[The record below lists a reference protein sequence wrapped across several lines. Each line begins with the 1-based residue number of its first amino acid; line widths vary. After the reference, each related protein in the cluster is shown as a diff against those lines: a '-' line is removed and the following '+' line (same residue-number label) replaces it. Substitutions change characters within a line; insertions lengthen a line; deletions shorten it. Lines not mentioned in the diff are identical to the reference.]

1 MSRSVPTDAQLLDM
15 AREVLAVCQDRSLRD
30 IIEDLTI
37 TRSSEQT
44 INRIFDGQFLKALVA
59 EVTTAPSQDVVILL
73 SSSEDDT
80 SDQEN
85 LPGPREST
93 ARVGSSIV
101 KGFDRSSPTPTFAMS
116 ATRTLLYTDDDES
129 FKGQD
134 TLEIKQLRLSVGD
147 DNPKETSLKKR
158 RPSLMCA
165 DKPLCQEFQ
174 SLPTQADEPLVIDVH
189 HTPTRRP
196 RMTGSAFKIVSPM
209 DKDAFEDWN
218 YDLIP
223 SPAHGKHGS
232 PTIVFSPPSK
242 DSRNTQLTSDV
253 RHNFSTGVFRLASSP
268 PGTPPWTDTVSE
280 LSGVRSIKPIKPIA
294 PRAHTRRP
302 SSHVDS
308 NRSSHE
314 RSPSPRDLE
323 PQTFIDLDDGPE
335 LEWSNHQWKDH
346 ASTSDVEDREYLD
359 KKARWDALAN
369 ASLSPPTLFQDD
381 FNESDQELFDDVFSG
396 LPTGKKKGFSRSS
409 SSKSLVPRRKRAQGK
424 AGALSASPELDD
436 WSSDTPLEG
445 ALSVEQEIERRN
457 RRKRTR
463 EQDAASG
470 DSNSAGESSISATG
484 RKRSSKGPKN
494 EENEAKKLAKEEQ
507 KRARDEKKAARD
519 WEKEQKQVL
528 RQRAKFEKEEE
539 KKAERDAAR
548 ELKIAN
554 RLTSKSESAKEMIV
568 CIEESLHQSTF
579 GQVMQDYLSSIEC
592 QVNVLRVEGSDG
604 VSTFQGGQAGRFD
617 KTCTDELCPAP
628 NTLFWRRIVT
638 SRYDDEQD
646 VFMPIPKQE
655 IQLES
660 FLLLYQT
667 ADDFVQALEQKQF
680 LSLLSQLKRDLR
692 LRKNKER
699 LANIGKSSSNATVR
713 KEDPRQRQRIILLI
727 AGMEGYFR
735 GLRKVATTRYRQR
748 VLEMRSTDGR
758 SPTVPAQEESST
770 VNRNFIERELL
781 RLQLEH
787 DCLIIHSCDEDDSA
801 QVITSLTEQIGLVPY
816 VGTRTSELN
825 ICTEGVKSGTDPE
838 DTWIKTLQA
847 IHMVTHGVARSIVAE
862 YPTIKSLYEGYRQ
875 CANTGEAQSMLEG
888 IPIINRN
895 NVLGKTLSRRIY
907 DIFMSEDPTQAV
919 S

>member
-1 MSRSVPTDAQLLDM
+1 MSRSAPTDAQLLDM

-37 TRSSEQT
+37 THSSEQT
-44 INRIFDGQFLKALVA
+44 INRIFDGQFLKALAA
-59 EVTTAPSQDVVILL
+59 EVAAAPSQDVVILL

-93 ARVGSSIV
+93 AHVGSSV
-101 KGFDRSSPTPTFAMS
+101 MKGFDRSSPTPPFATS
-116 ATRTLLYTDDDES
+116 ATRTLLFTDGDEP
-129 FKGQD
+129 FKGRD
-134 TLEIKQLRLSVGD
+134 TLEIKQLRLNIGD
-147 DNPKETSLKKR
+147 EEQKETSLRKR
-158 RPSLMCA
+158 RPFLMCV
-165 DKPLCQEFQ
+165 DEPLLKEIQNQ
-174 SLPTQADEPLVIDVH
+174 PTQADEPLVIDVL

-196 RMTGSAFKIVSPM
+196 RTTGSAFKVVSPV
-209 DKDAFEDWN
+209 DNDAFEDWN
-218 YDLIP
+218 YELIP
-223 SPAHGKHGS
+223 SPARGKHSS

-242 DSRNTQLTSDV
+242 HSRNTQRTSEI
-253 RHNFSTGVFRLASSP
+253 RHNSSTGISRLASSP
-268 PGTPPWTDTVSE
+268 PGTPPRTDTSSE
-280 LSGVRSIKPIKPIA
+280 LSGVRSIKPIKSIT
-294 PRAHTRRP
+294 PRAQTRP
-302 SSHVDS
+302 SSHFGS

-323 PQTFIDLDDGPE
+323 PQTFIDLEDGPD
-335 LEWSNHQWKDH
+335 LDWSSSQWKGDTG
-346 ASTSDVEDREYLD
+346 ASDVEDREYLD
-359 KKARWDALAN
+359 KKARWDAIAN

-381 FNESDQELFDDVFSG
+381 FSESDQELLDDVFGG
-396 LPTGKKKGFSRSS
+396 LPTGRKKGLARSS
-409 SSKSLVPRRKRAQGK
+409 SSKSLVPGRRRAQGK
-424 AGALSASPELDD
+424 ARALSASPELDG
-436 WSSDTPLEG
+436 WSGDTPSGG

-457 RRKRTR
+457 RRKRGR
-463 EQDAASG
+463 KQDTASG
-470 DSNSAGESSISATG
+470 DSDSADESSLSAAG

-494 EENEAKKLAKEEQ
+494 EENEASRLAKEEQ
-507 KRARDEKKAARD
+507 KRARDEKKAAQD
-519 WEKEQKQVL
+519 WEKEQRQVL

-548 ELKIAN
+548 ELRIAN

-568 CIEESLHQSTF
+568 CIEKSLHQSTF

-592 QVNVLRVEGSDG
+592 LVNVLPVAGSDG
-604 VSTFQGGQAGRFD
+604 ASTIQRGQAGKFD
-617 KTCTDELCPAP
+617 KGRTDEFCPAP

-646 VFMPIPKQE
+646 VFMPIAKEE

-660 FLLLYQT
+660 FLLLYQN

-680 LSLLSQLKRDLR
+680 LSLLSELKRDLR
-692 LRKNKER
+692 LRKTKER
-699 LANIGKSSSNATVR
+699 LANIGKSSSTATLL
-713 KEDPRQRQRIILLI
+713 KEEPRQRQRIILLI

-748 VLEMRSTDGR
+748 VLEQIDKEEGR
-758 SPTVPAQEESST
+758 SPTVPVQEESST
-770 VNRNFIERELL
+770 VDRNFIERELL

-787 DCLIIHSCDEDDSA
+787 DCLIIHSCDEEDSA

-816 VGTRTSELN
+816 VGTRKSELN
-825 ICTEGVKSGTDPE
+825 ISTEGVKSGTDPE

-847 IHMVTHGVARSIVAE
+847 IHMVTHGVARSIAAE

-907 DIFMSEDPTQAV
+907 DIFMSEDPMQAV